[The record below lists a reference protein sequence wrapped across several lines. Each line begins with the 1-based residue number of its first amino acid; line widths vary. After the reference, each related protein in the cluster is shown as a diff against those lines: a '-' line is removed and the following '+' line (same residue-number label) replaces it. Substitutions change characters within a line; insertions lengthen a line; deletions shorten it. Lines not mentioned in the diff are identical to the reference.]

1 MAHRETLLASTF
13 LTLAD
18 TLVDDFD
25 VVEVLTTLCGRCV
38 DLLGTSASGI
48 LLADSRGALHVMA
61 ASGEQANLLE
71 LFQIQNE
78 EGPCLDSFRSGR
90 AVMHNDLGTESPWPR
105 FAHAARRAGFNAV
118 HAFPMVVRSNV
129 VGTLNLFMEDP
140 RPLQPADIDVAQALA
155 HAATLT
161 VLQNRATEDSHR
173 LTAQLQGALDS
184 RIAIEQAKGV
194 VSELGQVGTDEAF
207 TWLRSF
213 ARSKNR
219 KLTDVA
225 TAVVDRT
232 LETAERTELLRA
244 GRGRGRSRADAT
256 QPDPQLS

>member
-1 MAHRETLLASTF
+1 MANRETLLASTF

-25 VVEVLTTLCGRCV
+25 VVEVLGTLCGRCV
-38 DLLGTSASGI
+38 GLLGASASGI
-48 LLADSRGALHVMA
+48 LLADARGALHVMA
-61 ASGEQANLLE
+61 TSGEQASLLE

-78 EGPCLDSFRSGR
+78 EGPCLDSFRSGQ
-90 AVMHNDLGTESPWPR
+90 AVVHDDLDGTSPWPR
-105 FAHAARRAGFNAV
+105 FAPAARRAGFHGV

-129 VGTLNLFMEDP
+129 VGTLNLFMDEP
-140 RPLQPADIDVAQALA
+140 RPLLAPDVDVAQALA

-173 LTAQLQGALDS
+173 LTTQLQEALDS
-184 RIAIEQAKGV
+184 RITIEQAKGV

-232 LETAERTELLRA
+232 LDDRERSELLRA
-244 GRGRGRSRADAT
+244 GSTEELLRTDGAPGPDA
-256 QPDPQLS
+256 P

>member
-1 MAHRETLLASTF
+1 MPSRETLLASTF

-25 VVEVLTTLCGRCV
+25 VVEVLSTLCGRCV
-38 DLLGTSASGI
+38 ELLGASASGI
-48 LLADSRGALHVMA
+48 LLADPRGSLHVMA
-61 ASGEQANLLE
+61 TSSEQANLLE

-78 EGPCLDSFRSGR
+78 EGPCLDAFRSGR
-90 AVMHNDLGTESPWPR
+90 AIVHDDLGAESPWPH
-105 FAHAARRAGFNAV
+105 FAPAARHAGFNAV
-118 HAFPMVVRSNV
+118 HAFPMVVRSSGL
-129 VGTLNLFMEDP
+129 GTLNLFMGPP
-140 RPLQPADIDVAQALA
+140 RPLVRSDVDVAQALA
-155 HAATLT
+155 HGATLT

-194 VSELGQVGTDEAF
+194 ISELGQVGTDEAF
-207 TWLRSF
+207 AWLRSF
-213 ARSKNR
+213 ARNHSR

-232 LETAERTELLRA
+232 LGDSERVELLHQSGRTGHA
-244 GRGRGRSRADAT
+244 GS
-256 QPDPQLS
+256 